1 MGTTMS
7 NRELCISLVLALTS
21 PTVARAQL
29 KTIRD
34 AVTGRQLEAVELN
47 TKRADCRV
55 GDGRVWIATDR
66 GVNGPKAIV
75 SAWVF
80 RPPLDF
86 GDPPIVLR
94 GEGDELLI
102 LSDRGRWQRRGT
114 RLEDAPSFQFH
125 ETIGKQEHAV
135 YGISFADLDTLV
147 NMLENGKPTVFRL
160 RGGSGR
166 CDLRVVP
173 ERTDLLRDIMSWA
186 RDTAATH

>member
-1 MGTTMS
+1 MS
-7 NRELCISLVLALTS
+7 NRELLISLVLTLTS
-21 PTVARAQL
+21 PMVAAAQL

-34 AVTGRQLEAVELN
+34 AVTGRELQAVELK
-47 TKRADCRV
+47 TKSADCRV
-55 GDGRVWIATDR
+55 GGGRLWIATER
-66 GVNGPKAIV
+66 GVNGPEAIV

-80 RPPLDF
+80 RPPLNF
-86 GDPPIVLR
+86 GDPPIGLR

-102 LSDRGRWQRRGT
+102 VSDSGRWQRRGA
-114 RLEDAPSFQFH
+114 RLEDPPSFQFH

-135 YGISFADLDTLV
+135 YGLSFPDLDTLV
-147 NMLENGKPTVFRL
+147 TMLENGKPTVFRL

-173 ERTDLLRDIMSWA
+173 ERTDLLRVIMTSV

>member
-1 MGTTMS
+1 MS
-7 NRELCISLVLALTS
+7 KRGLWISFALVLTS
-21 PTVARAQL
+21 PTMAGAQL

-34 AVTGRQLEAVELN
+34 AVTGRQFQAVELK

-66 GVNGPKAIV
+66 GTNGPEAIV

-80 RPPLDF
+80 RPPLNF

-102 LSDRGRWQRRGT
+102 LSDSGRWQRRGT

-135 YGISFADLDTLV
+135 YGLSFADLDTLV
-147 NMLENGKPTVFRL
+147 TML
-160 RGGSGR
+160 
-166 CDLRVVP
+166 
-173 ERTDLLRDIMSWA
+173 
-186 RDTAATH
+186 